1 MEILLSDVRYALRTW
16 LRSPGFVIVAVL
28 TLALGIGANTTI
40 FSVVDATLLAQPPY
54 PEPQRLVTLW
64 KGAIDDPD
72 NLNITSMPN
81 FKDWRAQT
89 QSFEDIAIFD
99 SAGRGY
105 ALTEGDAEMVSGVR
119 VTASFFS
126 VLGVQPMLGRTFRPE
141 EEEPGRDR
149 VVILSHGLWMRRFT
163 ADRAIVGKTIQ
174 IDGMGYTVVGVMPRE
189 FNFQF
194 WSGPRQ
200 LWVPAGWTKGD
211 YDRGSNSF
219 LSIGRLKRGVTL
231 AQARTE
237 MDVIGRGLAK
247 LYVDA
252 NSGNTIRLIPLAEV
266 GSAGVRATLY
276 ALLGVVGFVL
286 LIACVNIANLLLAR
300 AATRSRE
307 MAIRRA
313 LGAGR
318 ARLVRQMLTESVLLA
333 VAGGACGV
341 LLAAL
346 SMRVFVR
353 ILPGYFM
360 RLPGRPFGEDAIGL
374 NVMVLLF
381 TFGVTMLSG
390 VLFGLAPAIASFRTK
405 DLNSPLKENARGS
418 TSGKSRLRY
427 GLVASEVA
435 LTLVVL
441 AGAGLM
447 IASVYRLL
455 DVAPGLD
462 PKNVV
467 IMGMS
472 LPQEN
477 LYYGPPGNPRFC
489 EDLDQNVGS
498 LPGVVSV
505 SGIGHLPLG
514 GGNAGRGV
522 TFEGRP
528 DPGPDKQ
535 AGGNYSVACPNI
547 LKTLGIPLI
556 AGREFTFRDTVAA
569 PGVVLIN
576 EAFAKRFFPKED
588 PVGKRFKIGSFSTDA
603 PWLTIVGVFKNV
615 RHNGLDIDP
624 RPQFYRP
631 YSQAGWPFFTIVTKT
646 IGAPATFIEPVKSAL
661 HKMEPN
667 HPAEGAKTMEQIIGG
682 SVSDRRFMMML
693 LSIFAGLAL
702 VLAAVGI
709 AGVVGYSVIQRTQEI
724 GVRIALGAQARDV
737 LRLVLG
743 HSLGWTLFGV
753 AVGVVASLGLLKML
767 KALLFGVTASDPLV
781 LGGVSV
787 LLVGV
792 ALLASY
798 VPARRAMRVDPV
810 SALRGE

>member
-1 MEILLSDVRYALRTW
+1 MEILLADVRYALRTW
-16 LRSPGFVIVAVL
+16 LRSPGFVIVAIL

-40 FSVVDATLLAQPPY
+40 FSVVHATVLAPPPY
-54 PEPQRLVTLW
+54 PEPQRIVTLW
-64 KGAIDDPD
+64 KGATDDPN

-81 FKDWRAQT
+81 FKDWKAGSR
-89 QSFEDIAIFD
+89 SFEEMAIFD

-105 ALTEGDAEMVSGVR
+105 SLTDGEPELVSGLR
-119 VTASFFS
+119 VTAGFFS
-126 VLGVQPMLGRTFRPE
+126 VLGVQPMLGRAFLPE

-149 VVILSHGLWMRRFT
+149 VVILSHGLWMRRFA

-174 IDGMGYTVVGVMPRE
+174 IDGMGFTVVGVMPRD
-189 FNFQF
+189 FAFQF

-219 LSIGRLKRGVTL
+219 VSIGRLKRDVTV
-231 AQARTE
+231 AQAQTE
-237 MDVIGRGLAK
+237 MDGIGRALAK
-247 LYVDA
+247 TYIDS
-252 NSGNTIRLIPLAEV
+252 NSGSTIRIIPLADY
-266 GSAGVRATLY
+266 GVNAAKQTLF

-286 LIACVNIANLLLAR
+286 LIACVNVANLLLAR
-300 AATRSRE
+300 AATRNRE

-318 ARLVRQMLTESVLLA
+318 ARLVRQLLTESVLLA
-333 VAGGACGV
+333 SLGGTCGV
-341 LLAAL
+341 LLAYFGTSVFL
-346 SMRVFVR
+346 S
-353 ILPGYFM
+353 ILPGYFT
-360 RLPGRPFGEDAIGL
+360 RLPGRPIGEGGINL
-374 NVMVLLF
+374 NVTVLLF
-381 TFGVTMLSG
+381 TFGVSVLSG

-462 PKNVV
+462 PKNVLV
-467 IMGMS
+467 MSMS

-477 LYYGPPGNPRFC
+477 LYYGPPGNLRFC
-489 EDLDQNVGS
+489 EDLDQQVGS
-498 LPGVVSV
+498 LPGVLSV

-514 GGNAGRGV
+514 GGNAGRGF
-522 TFEGRP
+522 TIEGRP
-528 DPGPDKQ
+528 DPGPDNQ
-535 AGGNYSVACPNI
+535 AGANYSVACPNI
-547 LKTLGIPLI
+547 LRTLGIPLVS
-556 AGREFTFRDTVAA
+556 GREFNFGDTVSA

-576 EAFAKRFFPKED
+576 EALAKRFFPNED
-588 PVGKRFKIGSFSTDA
+588 PIGKRFKIGSYSTNA
-603 PWLTIVGVFKNV
+603 PFLTIVGVFKNV
-615 RHNGLDIDP
+615 RHSGLDVDP
-624 RPQFYRP
+624 RPQFWRP
-631 YSQAGWPFFTIVTKT
+631 YSQAGWPFLAIVTKT
-646 IGAPATFIEPVKSAL
+646 SSAPATFTAPVKNAL
-661 HKMEPN
+661 RKMEPT
-667 HPAEGAKTMEQIIGG
+667 HPAESPRTMEEVVAG
-682 SVSDRRFMMML
+682 SVSDRRFPMVL
-693 LSIFAGLAL
+693 LSIFALLAL
-702 VLAAVGI
+702 LLAAVGI

-724 GVRIALGAQARDV
+724 GVRIALGAQTRDV

-753 AVGVVASLGLLKML
+753 AIGIVASVGLLRLL
-767 KALLFGVTASDPLV
+767 KSLLFGVTATDPFV
-781 LGGVSV
+781 LAGVSL
-787 LLVGV
+787 LLVIV
-792 ALLASY
+792 AMLASY
-798 VPARRAMRVDPV
+798 IPARRAMRVDPV